1 MRRLLPLTLS
11 LTLALAA
18 MVVTSSAQAQ
28 TYDPSYPVCLHVYGS
43 VEGERIDCVF
53 TSLAQCAASAA
64 GRPAMCE
71 INPYFAQ
78 GPVRTLRRR
87 AH

>member
-1 MRRLLPLTLS
+1 VRKLLP

-18 MVVTSSAQAQ
+18 MVVAASAQAQ
-28 TYDPSYPVCLHVYGS
+28 TYDPSYPVCLHAYGS
-43 VEGERIDCVF
+43 IEGDRIDCVY

-71 INPYFAQ
+71 INPYFVPRPA
-78 GPVRTLRRR
+78 PAPRRR
-87 AH
+87 IH

>member
-1 MRRLLPLTLS
+1 MRRLLPLTL
-11 LTLALAA
+11 ALAA
-18 MVVTSSAQAQ
+18 MAVAAPAQAQ

-43 VEGERIDCVF
+43 IEGERIDCVY

-71 INPYFAQ
+71 INPYFVQRPA
-78 GPVRTLRRR
+78 RTLRRH